1 MADIVLIRCV
11 NIVDENVEP
20 IDYDRL
26 ASFFIQCATAG
37 INMRVKT
44 QRSLEADIR

>member
-26 ASFFIQCATAG
+26 ASFFISARQPALTCA
-37 INMRVKT
+37 
-44 QRSLEADIR
+44 